1 MTPAPGRV
9 LEPQCPT
16 DWPAMLEPAPERPEP
31 VGGTL
36 GPATQERFIA
46 YNHALKVPTPE
57 LTQVDA
63 AIRAARRYNTY
74 APPGGRRCVL
84 VVGPSHAGKSHA
96 VLQSLLRDYR
106 HLLGCAPAALEEYR
120 PWTWTQLEGHGLGRA
135 LASAMCAFHD
145 IPHDGRSKNESTAVL
160 LRRFRN
166 LCRPLG
172 LVGACIDDL
181 SSLQGRGHELIEL
194 TGVLKAIIT
203 SLPITV
209 VCTSLPDSPIVGGP
223 RAPAAAVQIQRRAT
237 IIRLHPWPAPQGT
250 AGPWE
255 AMMRHLT
262 RHLALPR
269 GEAQIDLTRHSVN
282 QYLHDRTEGIAGTAI
297 TLVKEAAAI
306 AVQQDTTLDLDL
318 LRATAA
324 VTLPESPRTSRGRQ
338 P

>member
-1 MTPAPGRV
+1 MSRSTRRV

-16 DWPAMLEPAPERPEP
+16 DWPAMLEPPPQRPRP
-31 VGGTL
+31 VEGRL
-36 GPATQERFIA
+36 GHAAQEAFIA

-57 LTQVDA
+57 LAQVDA

-96 VLQSLLRDYR
+96 VLQALLRDYR
-106 HLLGCAPAALEEYR
+106 ELLANAPTAPEEYR

-135 LASAMCAFHD
+135 LASAMCAFHE
-145 IPHDGRSKNESTAVL
+145 IPHDGRSKSESTAVL

-181 SSLQGRGHELIEL
+181 SSLQGRGHELIEI

-237 IIRLHPWPAPQGT
+237 IIRLRCWPAPQGK

-262 RHLALPR
+262 THLALPR
-269 GEAQIDLTRHSVN
+269 GDTQIDLTRHSVN
-282 QYLHDRTEGIAGTAI
+282 QYLHDRTDGIPGTAI
-297 TLVKEAAAI
+297 SLVKEAAAI
-306 AVQQDTTLDLDL
+306 AVQHDATLDLDL

-324 VTLPESPRTSRGRQ
+324 VTLPEPHAASRGSR